1 MSGCCGPYDEPMTP
15 TTTRFFTSPLPT
27 RVLAAVLLLAAPL
40 ASGVGRPN
48 IVFMMSDDQGYGD
61 AACNNPEC
69 KIPTP
74 GIDRI
79 AREGMRFTD
88 AHSASAVCTP
98 TRYGLLTGRYPWRT
112 RLQSGVSKIREHKMP
127 DGSVKTGDPP
137 LIGKDI
143 LTVPAF
149 LKQHGYDTAMAGKWH
164 LGFWYELPKGKKI
177 EKGKGDLKNAAPVGT
192 RVIDGPITRG
202 FDFFRG
208 FHHAGEMR
216 TWIEQD
222 KVTAQLHHPSEMLE
236 RITRTAVDYIRDPA
250 RRKKPFFLYVPF
262 NSPHG
267 PIVPSAAWQGK
278 SGINAYADFV
288 METDNSVARILDALD
303 IAGLTGDTLVF
314 FTTDNGSSPVAKF
327 RVLLTAGHDPSG
339 GLRGHKADV
348 WEGGHRVPY
357 VVRWPGVTKPGGVSH
372 DPICHNNLL
381 ATCAEILG
389 ADLPKTAGPDSFSIL
404 PLLRG
409 AEPAAPT
416 HPVIIQASNRGH
428 LALRQGNWK
437 FLACRGSGG
446 WSKGDDGKP
455 FQLYDL
461 RIDRAEQRNLIDEKP
476 KVLARMKALLEKAV
490 RDGHTV
496 PGKFG
501 KNDVKVVISP

>member
-1 MSGCCGPYDEPMTP
+1 MIPS
-15 TTTRFFTSPLPT
+15 RFLSSCLT
-27 RVLAAVLLLAAPL
+27 RVLPGLLLFLSL
-40 ASGVGRPN
+40 ATQGLGQPN

-61 AACNNPEC
+61 AGCNNPEC

-74 GIDRI
+74 GIDRL
-79 AREGMRFTD
+79 AREGIRFTD

-112 RLQSGVSKIREHKMP
+112 RLQRGVASIKTHTMP
-127 DGSVKTGDPP
+127 DGSTKIGDPP
-137 LIGKDI
+137 LILEDI

-149 LKQHGYDTAMAGKWH
+149 LKQHGYDTAMTGKWH
-164 LGFWYELPKGKKI
+164 LGFWYELPDDTKI

-222 KVTAQLHHPSEMLE
+222 MVTANLKHPSEMLE
-236 RITRTAVDYIRDPA
+236 RITKTAEDYIQDPA
-250 RRKKPFFLYVPF
+250 RQKKPFFLYVPF

-267 PIVPSAAWQGK
+267 PIVPSAAWKGK

-288 METDNSVARILDALD
+288 METDNSVARILKALD
-303 IAGLTGDTLVF
+303 KAGLTDNTLVF
-314 FTTDNGSSPVAKF
+314 FTTDNGCSPVANFKKL
-327 RVLLTAGHDPSG
+327 RAAGHDPSG
-339 GLRGHKADV
+339 GLRGHKADA

-357 VVRWPGVTKPGGVSH
+357 LARWPGLIKPGSIS
-372 DPICHNNLL
+372 DDLICHNNLL
-381 ATCAEILG
+381 ATCADILG
-389 ADLPKTAGPDSFSIL
+389 VNLPRTAGVDSFSIL

-409 AEPAAPT
+409 DDSVPT
-416 HPVIIQASNRGH
+416 HPYIIQASIKGA

-437 FLACRGSGG
+437 FIACRGSGG

-455 FQLYDL
+455 FQLYDMQT
-461 RIDRAEQRNLIDEKP
+461 DRAEQHNLVEKNP
-476 KVLARMKALLEKAV
+476 KIVKRMRATLERAV
-490 RDGHTV
+490 QQGYTV
-496 PGKFG
+496 PGKSG
-501 KNDVKVVISP
+501 KNDVKVKVYKNAP